1 MASER
6 PLPAWLRS
14 PKLHVRVP
22 SRPGVVLV
30 VATSRVSHVPAGA
43 DGAGLTLCQHYDGA
57 SSAAMAR
64 AAAAGA
70 SLCPDGAACG
80 FVHADVRGA
89 TEYTP
94 HVRAEAAAYAR
105 HPPGTSIRAARPN
118 HSAATLTVDSGELL
132 ATRALASH
140 RQMLSLCAHFS
151 AKGRCDRGPQCFFLH
166 HVGPKQEISAAAATR
181 PRALSMEDAASAG
194 AESDARSHA
203 SILTPMTAAAP
214 RRVPTAPRLL
224 PPQEIAPCA
233 ACEAI
238 ASTPFIDELPT
249 NACCRK
255 RGSGLDAHARRDS
268 PMSDLGRPLG
278 TPATVGFAL
287 PEAGPAER
295 HVSRWRRDGR
305 RSHNPYAA
313 APLLATEKA
322 S

>member
-105 HPPGTSIRAARPN
+105 FAPGNTIVLARPN
-118 HSAATLTVDSGELL
+118 EPSATECIASHELL
-132 ATRALASH
+132 QTRVLQSGRYPLSH
-140 RQMLSLCAHFS
+140 CAHFLT
-151 AKGRCDRGPQCFFLH
+151 KGRCDRGPACNFAHFVPIVRRDEEAAALTRNDSDELSLVQLCQAAPSRRPSLRPFLRTATP
-166 HVGPKQEISAAAATR
+166 VGPADDSSSDGVCSVCAAAA
-181 PRALSMEDAASAG
+181 DAPVDPTHLAVPGTLTHRRRHGGGWCNSPY
-194 AESDARSHA
+194 DARPVWRPCKHHHPHHQHSSHG
-203 SILTPMTAAAP
+203 
-214 RRVPTAPRLL
+214 
-224 PPQEIAPCA
+224 
-233 ACEAI
+233 CE
-238 ASTPFIDELPT
+238 
-249 NACCRK
+249 
-255 RGSGLDAHARRDS
+255 
-268 PMSDLGRPLG
+268 
-278 TPATVGFAL
+278 
-287 PEAGPAER
+287 
-295 HVSRWRRDGR
+295 
-305 RSHNPYAA
+305 
-313 APLLATEKA
+313 
-322 S
+322 